1 MEIFNYN
8 EVTRKPNPLKNFY
21 ALDKKKD
28 TIRSLTANI
37 EKLQGARNYKKVKKL
52 MEDEGMQFD
61 AKLLPQSDMIALGEF
76 DKEGAG
82 ISEMV
87 QRQLDTAH
95 CGKIIN
101 PATYNEAL
109 SQSLY
114 AVKKSDGCFQLID
127 GQHTATVI
135 ATSSKGPRPPH

>member
-1 MEIFNYN
+1 MEIFKYN
-8 EVTRKPNPLKNFY
+8 EVIRKPNPLKNFY

-28 TIRSLTANI
+28 TIRPLSANI
-37 EKLQGARNYKKVKKL
+37 EKLQGARIYKKMKKL
-52 MEDEGMQFD
+52 MEEEGLKFD
-61 AKLLPQSDMIALGEF
+61 AKLLPKSGLIALGEF
-76 DKEGAG
+76 DKDGGPNAG

-101 PATYNEAL
+101 PATYSEAL

-114 AVKKSDGCFQLID
+114 AVKKSDGSFQLID
-127 GQHTATVI
+127 GQRTATVI
-135 ATSSKGPRPPH
+135 ATLVDDV